1 MIHTIHFLCPV
12 NASTVS
18 ILQAHCLQALVK
30 GAESINLHISSSG
43 GEVTSGFT
51 AYNFIKT
58 LPIPVNTFNI
68 SNIDSIANAI
78 FLAGTQRFANSGS
91 RFLLHPFQWN
101 FGGMQ
106 SVDHER
112 MREWVGSLDHD
123 LARLVGIFDKE
134 TTNAEE
140 RGDWNALIREST
152 ILDPERAIA
161 LGLIERV
168 EEATIR
174 DANSTWWIT
183 C

>member
-12 NASTVS
+12 SASTVS
-18 ILQAHCLQALVK
+18 ILQGHCLQAIAQE
-30 GAESINLHISSSG
+30 AEAINLHISSSG
-43 GEVTSGFT
+43 GEITSGFT

-58 LPIPVNTFNI
+58 LPIPVNTYNI

-78 FLAGTQRFANSGS
+78 FLAGTHRFANSGS
-91 RFLLHPFQWN
+91 RFLLHPFQWS

-134 TTNAEE
+134 TASASE
-140 RGDWNALIREST
+140 RVDWSALIRAST
-152 ILDPERAIA
+152 ILGPERAIA
-161 LGLIERV
+161 LGLVERV
-168 EEATIR
+168 EEATVR
-174 DANSTWWIT
+174 DPKATWWIT